1 MQMKRNVGTADRLI
15 RAFVVAPVALVL
27 AALAGWT
34 AGWAIVALVVAGLML
49 GTAAIGF
56 CPLYALLGIDTAHR
70 RRAAHV

>member
-1 MQMKRNVGTADRLI
+1 MKRNVGTVDRVI
-15 RAFVVAPVALVL
+15 RAFVIAPVALVL

-34 AGWAIVALVVAGLML
+34 AGWAIAALVVAGLML

-70 RRAAHV
+70 RGPAHV